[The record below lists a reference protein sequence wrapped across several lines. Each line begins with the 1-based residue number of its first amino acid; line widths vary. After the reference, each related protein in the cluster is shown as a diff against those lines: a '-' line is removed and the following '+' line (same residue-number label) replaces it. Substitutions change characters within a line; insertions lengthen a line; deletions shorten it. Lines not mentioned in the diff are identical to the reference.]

1 MKKKLLVGTNKGL
14 IILHK
19 KAEGWKIVKDEFM
32 GLPVSLPFV
41 DERTNTWWACIAHKH
56 WGQKL
61 HRSTDEGQTWEAI
74 NAPKYP
80 ADAQLR
86 NGKPATLRY
95 VWAFAHAGKN
105 KPNQLLLGT
114 EPGGLFQSHDNGNT
128 FQLNEFLWNHPSRK
142 DEWFGAGRDHPY
154 IHSIVVDPRDSQHF
168 YIAVSCAGVFETM
181 DGGHTWEVRN
191 EGLRADYLPQPY
203 AKIGHDPHM
212 MIACESNPD
221 VIWQQNHCGIFRST
235 DAAKTWQEVTDKNG
249 PANYGFALGIDHQN
263 TETAWVVPAISDEI
277 RVAVDK
283 ALCVCRTED
292 GGKNWQTL
300 RKGLPQ
306 EYCYDLVLRHALDVS
321 GNTLAFGTTA
331 GNLFI
336 SEDRGDSWECVAHTL
351 AKVTAVTFA

>member
-19 KAEGWKIVKDEFM
+19 KANGWKIVQDEFM

-61 HRSTDEGQTWEAI
+61 HRSTDEGQTWKAI

-80 ADAQLR
+80 IDAKLR
-86 NGKPATLRY
+86 NDKAATLKY
-95 VWAFAHAGKN
+95 IWAFAHGGKDQTN
-105 KPNQLLLGT
+105 KLLLGT
-114 EPGGLFQSHDNGNT
+114 EPGGLFQSQDGGNT
-128 FQLNEFLWNHPSRK
+128 FQLNEYLWNHPSRK
-142 DEWFGAGRDHPY
+142 NEWFGAGRDYPY
-154 IHSIVVDPRDSQHF
+154 IHSIVVDPRNSQHF
-168 YIAVSCAGVFETM
+168 YIAVSCAGVFETK
-181 DGGHTWEVRN
+181 DGGISWEVRN

-212 MIACESNPD
+212 MIACKSNPD

-235 DAAKTWQEVTDKNG
+235 NAAKTWQDVTDKNG
-249 PANYGFALGIDHQN
+249 PANYGFALGVDHQD
-263 TETAWVVPAISDEI
+263 TETAWVIPATSDEI
-277 RVAVDK
+277 RVAIDK

-292 GGKNWQTL
+292 GGQTWQTL

-321 GNTLAFGTTA
+321 GDTLAFGTTA

-336 SEDRGDSWECVAHTL
+336 SDDRGDSWECVAHTL